1 MRRVLRGSGVALITP
16 FNNGGE
22 VDFNSLEQL
31 VKDQLSAG
39 TDYLV
44 VLGTTAE
51 TATLT
56 SGEKQEIVDF
66 ITNIV
71 SGKVP
76 VVVGVGG
83 NNTQAVINDLENM
96 DLSKADAILSVVP
109 YYNKPTQEGIFQHY
123 MAIAEKSPVPI
134 VLYNVPGRTGTSM
147 SAETTIRLA
156 NASEKFIATKEASGN
171 FSEISKILRDRP
183 NGFSVISGDD
193 ASIVTIAAL
202 GGDGV
207 ISVAANIIPEGIKK
221 LTDAC
226 LDGNF
231 KDASKYHLRYISLF
245 EKLFAEGN
253 PGGIKAALHSVN
265 KIENKF
271 RLPIVPVS
279 EKTYKAIAEEV
290 KGLL

>member
-1 MRRVLRGSGVALITP
+1 MRKVLRGSGVALITP
-16 FNNGGE
+16 FNNEGE
-22 VDFNSLEQL
+22 VDFSSLEQL
-31 VKDQLSAG
+31 VNDQLSAG

-56 SGEKQEIVDF
+56 AEEKQEIVNF

-83 NNTQAVINDLENM
+83 NNTQAVIKDIESM

-109 YYNKPTQEGIFQHY
+109 YYNKPTQEGIYQHY
-123 MAIAEKSPVPI
+123 MAIAEKSPIPI

-147 SAETTIRLA
+147 SAKTTIRLA
-156 NASEKFIATKEASGN
+156 TASEKFIATKEASGN

-183 NGFSVISGDD
+183 DGFSVISGDD
-193 ASIVTIAAL
+193 ASIVTIASL

-226 LDGNF
+226 LNGNF
-231 KDASKYHLRYISLF
+231 KDASKYHLKYLNLF

-279 EKTYKAIAEEV
+279 EKTYKSIAEEV